1 MLEDIGNH
9 NNNEISNNNKK
20 KTILLVTDNI
30 QHYQQHFNNYNIN
43 NYKITLV
50 NWNDIL
56 TFITNLDN
64 DANKHKNLEL
74 IILDIST
81 TVVVVEH
88 AKINQIPTTIF
99 REIKKIFPD
108 KRIFF
113 ILPFES
119 MIERFISMGIS
130 TMENIRIQPFSV
142 FDVIDLISTTK
153 KKERLDRLKLKDH
166 CMHTYSST
174 DDSIKDAIKF
184 LKIGLEN
191 NETTL
196 LLLSRDID
204 LSNFKSQ
211 MALDHDIDINKLLN
225 DGLLKIAYTEEY
237 YLSFNQKDNKINT
250 VTVDNDKVHKNFFN
264 LADQVRKKEGIK
276 GLRIFAM
283 LDCFFEH
290 GLVDELVDYECETP
304 FKFSKPILGIC
315 VYNDKHIAQLSEDQI
330 RKLVLSHNTVSI

>member
-9 NNNEISNNNKK
+9 NNNEISTNNKK

-30 QHYQQHFNNYNIN
+30 QHYQQHFNKYNIN
-43 NYKITLV
+43 YFNITLV

-56 TFITNLDN
+56 TFITNLGN
-64 DANKHKNLEL
+64 YANKHKNLEL
-74 IILDIST
+74 IILDISPT
-81 TVVVVEH
+81 GVVVEH
-88 AKINQIPTTIF
+88 TKINQIPTTIF

-113 ILPFES
+113 ILPSES
-119 MIERFISMGIS
+119 MIERFVSMEIS
-130 TMENIRIQPFSV
+130 TKENIRIQPFSV

-166 CMHTYSST
+166 CMHIYSST

-211 MALDHDIDINKLLN
+211 MALDRYLDINKIQN
-225 DGLLKIAYTEEY
+225 KGLLKIAYTEEF

-250 VTVDNDKVHKNFFN
+250 VTLDNDKVHKNFFN
-264 LADQVRKKEGIK
+264 LADQVRKKKKIK

-315 VYNDKHIAQLSEDQI
+315 VYNYKHLTQLSEDQI
-330 RKLVLSHNTVSI
+330 RKLVLSHNTV

>member
-9 NNNEISNNNKK
+9 NNNEISTNNKK

-43 NYKITLV
+43 YYKITLV

-56 TFITNLDN
+56 TFITNLGN

-74 IILDIST
+74 IILDISPT
-81 TVVVVEH
+81 GVVVEH
-88 AKINQIPTTIF
+88 TKINQISTTIF

-113 ILPFES
+113 ILPSES
-119 MIERFISMGIS
+119 MIERFVSMEIS
-130 TMENIRIQPFSV
+130 TKENIRIQPFSV

-184 LKIGLEN
+184 LKIGLE
-191 NETTL
+191 
-196 LLLSRDID
+196 
-204 LSNFKSQ
+204 K
-211 MALDHDIDINKLLN
+211 MK
-225 DGLLKIAYTEEY
+225 
-237 YLSFNQKDNKINT
+237 
-250 VTVDNDKVHKNFFN
+250 
-264 LADQVRKKEGIK
+264 
-276 GLRIFAM
+276 
-283 LDCFFEH
+283 
-290 GLVDELVDYECETP
+290 
-304 FKFSKPILGIC
+304 
-315 VYNDKHIAQLSEDQI
+315 QLYCY
-330 RKLVLSHNTVSI
+330 